1 MGIPSLFSGVEHLL
15 HPEYVPGVPLQ
26 KLTPEW
32 IPGRIFLSY
41 FVGVIL
47 ILAGV
52 CLLVNKKA
60 RTAATSLGLT
70 ILLTELWIYLP
81 DASGRAHRRSCAELF
96 LRHTAFLR
104 SHSAVGELD

>member
-1 MGIPSLFSGVEHLL
+1 VEHLL
-15 HPEYVPGVPLQ
+15 HPEYLPGVPLQ

-60 RTAATSLGLT
+60 RTQ
-70 ILLTELWIYLP
+70 P
-81 DASGRAHRRSCAELF
+81 DL
-96 LRHTAFLR
+96 
-104 SHSAVGELD
+104 

>member
-1 MGIPSLFSGVEHLL
+1 MEHLL

-60 RTAATSLGLT
+60 RTAATSYDSADGVMD
-70 ILLTELWIYLP
+70 LP
-81 DASGRAHRRSCAELF
+81 ADAPGGAHRRGCAELF

-104 SHSAVGELD
+104 SYSAVGELA

>member
-1 MGIPSLFSGVEHLL
+1 V
-15 HPEYVPGVPLQ
+15 PEVPLR

-32 IPGRIFLSY
+32 IPRRIFLSY

-52 CLLVNKKA
+52 CLLVNKRA
-60 RTAATSLGLT
+60 RTAATALGLT
-70 ILLTELWIYLP
+70 ILLTVFRDLP
-81 DASGRAHRRSCAELF
+81 ADADAPRRAHRGGGAELF